1 MPQSPNKKA
10 YKVIYQIK
18 ASGKN
23 GRQGNSGRDYPAN
36 HYRDEVSK
44 RKLHGDPGFHG
55 EPGSHAKNIFISAE
69 VWQKDI
75 DPNSESKIPVKL
87 SIHYFKGQIPLDRKK
102 VFLELA
108 MGEKIEIIACGGD
121 GGKGGDGGHGLNS
134 RVPHSA
140 PTNGGNAGSGGN
152 GGDGAH
158 VRIEVP
164 ESQTY
169 LLSYFVCDV
178 SGGEAGKKGLGGKG
192 GEYKNIHAL
201 NAWHNKGKRGKNGS
215 HGFDGREGKV
225 EYQLTSTKVNS
236 PEVYSRIH
244 EIEIERFEF
253 EEAFPDGIY
262 EFGEEVQIRHIGI
275 KNLSDMPTP
284 EKVPIC
290 LRIRE
295 NEWIKPSKPYIIIPA
310 GIKERKRIN
319 FFDPISFQLRHVDPH
334 LIQEEALIKEVS
346 LEIEAFLPG
355 TDLEFPLAKIQQTLK
370 VQYPVRLK
378 YFRVIRSLA
387 PGEKGR
393 ISWRTLNLI
402 SPEIDLDI
410 HRQRMM
416 QARFK
421 LGEWEENLAQ
431 EQPLQLLDPLFK
443 PMSIIAYRLFEID
456 KAEEYKDSEFFLQ
469 VEGEADELQDVKAE
483 LTLEI
488 GAVDS
493 PLKAKP
499 IQIIPFHVRI
509 TRTYRKT
516 EASDVLLVFHHD
528 IDVPSLEE
536 IKKFYAAI
544 GSSIDYWD
552 LSYYGFLDLE
562 KVMENGRSILED
574 FEGKT
579 ILILN
584 FPFLN
589 HQREEVLPSF
599 FLKPAQFHRAVNE
612 FGIEFLIIGESQ
624 WRQATFVQWFNLPS
638 IARKIFNRY
647 RSVQDF
653 LTFLDNRVHEIAD
666 GSDGFLQRPLG
677 MLAFPEDNISH
688 RSYEIL
694 IKKDELPR
702 KYLANYS
709 EETLVVVCRN
719 LAREMESRFPKEQF
733 FFIYEYVQDSKEGF
747 WGKIEVKQG
756 PHKVHGA
763 NMLAWHLERS
773 IYEETHDETTPSL
786 GFFLYLSLS
795 NWEFKEMLQEFLAGK
810 AGFLETDRAIDDAR
824 DAILYRIVLEFIN
837 LKHFHSISQD
847 ELKEQLGF
855 FNMVFEHNIGGFD
868 IRSPQ
873 TRLFGEL
880 CVHVLAFIQSQKSTK
895 EKLYLDKDDYRLS
908 RLIQGLLESW
918 VDRNFD
924 VSRELKRMDKK
935 LWQRN
940 KRDGKAFRLSLRERR
955 QTRLRNYE
963 LKAIR
968 EGKSFAEAARQY
980 YLRNVQ
986 NISVQ
991 TNSIY
996 PRQKFEEI
1004 CRQWNEV
1011 TERFEE
1017 ISQKEIEMLEMLKK

>member
-1 MPQSPNKKA
+1 MPQSPEKKA
-10 YKVIYQIK
+10 YKVIYLIK

-23 GRQGNSGRDYPAN
+23 GRRGLDGRDFPSN
-36 HYRDEVSK
+36 HYREESSK
-44 RKLHGDPGFHG
+44 AKFHGDPGFHG
-55 EPGSHAKNIFISAE
+55 EPGAHAKNVFISAE
-69 VWQKDI
+69 VWQKEF
-75 DPNSESKIPVKL
+75 DPNPGSKLPIKL
-87 SIHYFKGQIPLDRKK
+87 TIHFFNGEIPLDRKK
-102 VFLELA
+102 VFLEL
-108 MGEKIEIIACGGD
+108 GVGDKIEILARGGN
-121 GGKGGDGGHGLNS
+121 GGKGGDGGYGLNT
-134 RVPHSA
+134 RTPRIY
-140 PTNGGNAGSGGN
+140 PTFGGDAGSGGN
-152 GGDGAH
+152 GGDGGH
-158 VRIEVP
+158 IRIEVP
-164 ESQTY
+164 ESQSY
-169 LLSYFVCDV
+169 LLSYFVYDV
-178 SGGEAGKKGLGGKG
+178 SGGEGGKKGFGGKG
-192 GEYKNIHAL
+192 GEYRNVNQL
-201 NAWHNKGKRGKNGS
+201 SGWNRRGKRGKNGTN
-215 HGFDGREGKV
+215 GFKGREGKV
-225 EYQLTSTKVNS
+225 EYQLTSKKINS
-236 PEVYSRIH
+236 PEIYKKLH
-244 EIEIERFEF
+244 DIEIERFEF
-253 EEAFPDGIY
+253 QEAFPDGIY
-262 EFGEEVQIRHIGI
+262 EFGEEVMIRHIGI

-284 EKVPIC
+284 EEVPIC
-290 LRIRE
+290 LRIKE
-295 NEWIKPSKPYIIIPA
+295 NEWIKPSKAYLIIPP
-310 GIKERKRIN
+310 GMKERERKN

-334 LIQEEALIKEVS
+334 LIQEDALIKEVS
-346 LEIEAFLPG
+346 LEMEAFHPG
-355 TDLEFPLAKIQQTLK
+355 SDLEFPLARIQHTIK

-378 YFRVIRSLA
+378 YFRVIKSLA
-387 PGEKGR
+387 PGERGR

-402 SPEIDLDI
+402 GPEIDLAI
-410 HRQRMM
+410 HRQRRM

-421 LGEWEENLAQ
+421 LGEWKENLAQ
-431 EQPLQLLDPLFK
+431 EQPLRLLDPLLK
-443 PMSIIAYRLFEID
+443 PMSIIDFRLFEVD
-456 KAEEYKDSEFFLQ
+456 REAEYKDSEFFLQ
-469 VEGEADELQDVKAE
+469 VEGEAGELQDVKAE
-483 LTLEI
+483 LALEL

-509 TRTYRKT
+509 TQTYKKT

-528 IDVPSLEE
+528 IDVPSLQE
-536 IKKFYAAI
+536 IKSFYKAI
-544 GSSIDYWD
+544 GSTIDYWD

-562 KVMENGRSILED
+562 KRMEDGRSILEA

-589 HQREEVLPSF
+589 YQREEVLPSF

-624 WRQATFVQWFNLPS
+624 WRQATFVQWFNLPTLP
-638 IARKIFNRY
+638 RKIYNRY

-653 LTFLDNRVHEIAD
+653 LSFLDNRQHELGD
-666 GSDGFLQRPLG
+666 GSDGFLKRPLG

-694 IKKDELPR
+694 IKKEELPR
-702 KYLANYS
+702 KYLSHYS
-709 EETLVVVCRN
+709 DETLRVVCRH

-733 FFIYEYVQDSKEGF
+733 FFIYEYNKETIEGF

-773 IYEETHDETTPSL
+773 IYEETHDKTTPSL

-810 AGFLETDRAIDDAR
+810 PGFLETDRAIDDAR

-837 LKHFHSISQD
+837 LKHFHSFSKD

-855 FNMVFEHNIGGFD
+855 FNMVFDHNIGGFD
-868 IRSPQ
+868 VRSPQ

-880 CVHVLAFIQSQKSTK
+880 CVHILAFIQSQKSTK

-908 RLIQGLLESW
+908 RLIQELLENW

-924 VSRELKRMDKK
+924 VSRELKRMDRK

-940 KRDGKAFRLSLRERR
+940 KRDGKAFRNSLRERR

-968 EGKSFAEAARQY
+968 ERKSLAEAARQF

-1011 TERFEE
+1011 TKRFDE